1 MTSVVPK
8 IVFIVPYRNRPQHKY
23 FFSNYISSILID
35 NHDYEIYFSHQYDA
49 RSFNRGG
56 TKNIG
61 FLAIK
66 NKYPEKYKDI
76 TFVFNDVDTI
86 PFTNIF
92 DYETIHGVIKHFYGF
107 KYALGGIVSIKGS
120 DFEATNGYPNFW
132 GWGMEDNVLQTRC
145 EKIGLNIDRSQ
156 FFPIGNPNILQLFY
170 GVTRIINRKD
180 PWRAYHDDGVDG
192 IRNIH
197 KLTYTID
204 SESLN
209 PLDNIHIVASNK
221 ISIINIS
228 SI

>member
-92 DYETIHGVIKHFYGF
+92 IFAVVPLIILLDKSI
-107 KYALGGIVSIKGS
+107 IVAIFT
-120 DFEATNGYPNFW
+120 D
-132 GWGMEDNVLQTRC
+132 
-145 EKIGLNIDRSQ
+145 I
-156 FFPIGNPNILQLFY
+156 LFY
-170 GVTRIINRKD
+170 KYYILLIYYFIFNFLYIKII
-180 PWRAYHDDGVDG
+180 
-192 IRNIH
+192 
-197 KLTYTID
+197 KL
-204 SESLN
+204 
-209 PLDNIHIVASNK
+209 
-221 ISIINIS
+221 
-228 SI
+228 